1 MLVGDR
7 AKYLLLVSALTFS
20 ALLITQQ
27 SSVFLGLL
35 RWTTATLRNTQI
47 PVWVV
52 DPLVEQV
59 NEVQPLRDT
68 DLTRVRSVDGVAW
81 AVPFSS
87 SILQARLDDGN
98 FKMIQLIGLDSTTL
112 IGGPAV
118 LLSGSLDALW
128 QNNAVIID
136 QVAVERLSIGRARP
150 MQVGDTFEIN
160 DHEARIVGI
169 CKAERSFFG
178 YPYVFTTYEK
188 AMQFAPSLR
197 KSLGFILVMP
207 QEGITPTEVSGR
219 IEKETG
225 LKAFTEDKFR
235 ASTVN
240 WFFKNTGIPSSFGT
254 IILMGFLVGV
264 AVAGQTFYSFVIEN
278 LRYFGALKA
287 MGASNFVLCKML
299 IFQAFLAGFLG
310 YGIGVGLV
318 SLFGRMAI
326 KAGFIPFYMPAE
338 VLIVSSTA
346 IFAIC
351 MFSATLGILK
361 IRKLE
366 AAEVFRG

>member
-1 MLVGDR
+1 M
-7 AKYLLLVSALTFS
+7 
-20 ALLITQQ
+20 
-27 SSVFLGLL
+27 
-35 RWTTATLRNTQI
+35 RNTQV

-68 DLTRVRSVDGVAW
+68 DLARVRSVNGVSW

-87 SILQARLDDGN
+87 SILQARLDDGH
-98 FKMIQLIGLDSTTL
+98 FKMIQLIGLDSSTL

-118 LLSGSLDALW
+118 MLSGKLESLW

-136 QVAVERLSIGRARP
+136 EVAVERFSLGRERRI
-150 MQVGDTFEIN
+150 QVGDTFEIN
-160 DHEARIVGI
+160 DKEALIVGI

-178 YPYVFTTYEK
+178 YPYVFTTYERG
-188 AMQFAPSLR
+188 MHFAPSLR
-197 KSLGFILVMP
+197 KNLGFILVMP
-207 QEGITPTEVSGR
+207 KEGITPAELTER
-219 IEKETG
+219 IEGETG
-225 LKAFTEDKFR
+225 LKAYTEDKFR
-235 ASTVN
+235 NSTVS

-254 IILMGFLVGV
+254 IILMGFLVGI
-264 AVAGQTFYSFVIEN
+264 AVSGQTFYSFVIEN

-299 IFQAFLAGFLG
+299 IFQALLAGFLG
-310 YGIGVGLV
+310 YGIGVGFV

-338 VLIVSSTA
+338 VLIVSFSA
-346 IFAIC
+346 ILTIC
-351 MFSATLGILK
+351 VFSATLGILK